1 MKQQIWNSG
10 GMTHNRAWL
19 GRSLASAH
27 FAAASELGHLAQEQS
42 CVCARLLNEDRLIDT
57 PLDFG

>member
-1 MKQQIWNSG
+1 
-10 GMTHNRAWL
+10 MTHNRAWL